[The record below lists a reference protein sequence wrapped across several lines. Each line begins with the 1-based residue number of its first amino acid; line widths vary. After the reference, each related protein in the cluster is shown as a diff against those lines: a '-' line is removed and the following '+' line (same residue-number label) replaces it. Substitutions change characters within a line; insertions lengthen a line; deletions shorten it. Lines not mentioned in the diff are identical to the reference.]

1 MGQQIYTPQ
10 SWVNIRE
17 AAENAIKM
25 ARATGKTIMIQMN
38 DARFSVNADTQIQE
52 AIDTYLE
59 VKRKMFEA
67 EKKLKQKSK

>member
-1 MGQQIYTPQ
+1 
-10 SWVNIRE
+10 
-17 AAENAIKM
+17 
-25 ARATGKTIMIQMN
+25 MIQMN

-59 VKRKMFEA
+59 VKRKMFET